1 MNWKLFLQGYLSG
14 SDIKRSLEAY
24 FNVIHL
30 CKIYDQTLEALC
42 DPSVYLDLDL
52 LKEAKF
58 I

>member
-1 MNWKLFLQGYLSG
+1 MYVPLKLC
-14 SDIKRSLEAY
+14 
-24 FNVIHL
+24 VIHL